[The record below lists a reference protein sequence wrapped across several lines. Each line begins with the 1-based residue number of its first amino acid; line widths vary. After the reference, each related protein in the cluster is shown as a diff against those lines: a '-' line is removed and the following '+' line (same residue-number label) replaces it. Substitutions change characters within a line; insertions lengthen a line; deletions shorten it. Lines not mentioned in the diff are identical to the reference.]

1 VVDGQ
6 ALIFEV
12 FGLKDAVL
20 IMIDRETGS
29 IWTHLDGKAI
39 QGPLEGKRMNIVPLP
54 QMTWANWEE
63 SRPDT
68 LVLSPDTPFANR
80 YRSVQIARY
89 NQREAGFGDDR
100 LASNALVIGV
110 EVDGAFKGY
119 PVEQVGSVGVVNDTL
134 SGLPILIVYDT
145 AARSG
150 LAFSRV
156 VDGQV
161 LDFYNSADDG
171 LEIRDRATNS
181 IWEIQGLATD
191 GSLTGMRLDFVSS
204 FISEWYGWS
213 GYHPETDIYEPGS

>member
-1 VVDGQ
+1 MVEGRT
-6 ALIFEV
+6 LTFEV
-12 FGLKDAVL
+12 FGLKQAVL

-39 QGPLEGKRMNIVPLP
+39 QGPLEGKRMTIIPLP
-54 QMTWANWEE
+54 QMTWGEWKK

-68 LVLSPDTPFANR
+68 LVLSPDTPFADR
-80 YRSVQIARY
+80 YRPVSIARY

-119 PVEQVGSVGVVNDTL
+119 PVGDVGSVGVVNDTL
-134 SGLPILIVYDT
+134 SGQPIVIVYDS
-145 AARSG
+145 AAQSG

-156 VDGQV
+156 VDGRV
-161 LDFYNSADDG
+161 LEFYNDTNEG
-171 LEIRDRATNS
+171 LELRDRATNS
-181 IWEIQGLATD
+181 TWEIQGLAIE
-191 GSLTGMRLDFVSS
+191 GSLKGTKLDFVSS

-213 GYHPETDIYEPGS
+213 GYHPETDIYEPSS

>member
-1 VVDGQ
+1 MVDGQ
-6 ALIFEV
+6 TLTFEV

-29 IWTHLDGKAI
+29 IWTHLDGRAI

-54 QMTWANWEE
+54 QMTWADWEK

-68 LVLSPDTPFANR
+68 LVLSPDTPFAGR
-80 YRSVQIARY
+80 YRSVRIARY

-119 PVEQVGSVGVVNDTL
+119 PVERVGSVGVVNDTL
-134 SGLPILIVYDT
+134 SGQPIVIVYDT
-145 AARSG
+145 AAQSG

-161 LDFYNSADDG
+161 LEFYNSADEG
-171 LEIRDRATNS
+171 LKIRDRATNS
-181 IWEIQGLATD
+181 IWEIQGLATE

>member
-1 VVDGQ
+1 MVDGRR
-6 ALIFEV
+6 LTFEV
-12 FGLKDAVL
+12 FGLKQAVL

-39 QGPLEGKRMNIVPLP
+39 QGPMKGKRMTIVPLP
-54 QMTWANWEE
+54 QMTWGEWKK

-68 LVLSPDTPFANR
+68 LVLSPETPFANR
-80 YRSVQIARY
+80 YRSVRIARY

-119 PVEQVGSVGVVNDTL
+119 PVDEVGKVGVVNDTL
-134 SGLPILIVYDT
+134 AGQPIVIVYDS
-145 AARSG
+145 AAQSG

-156 VDGQV
+156 VDDQV
-161 LDFYNSADDG
+161 LEFYNNGNEG
-171 LEIRDRATNS
+171 LELRDRATNS
-181 IWEIQGLATD
+181 TWEIQGLAVE
-191 GSLTGMRLDFVSS
+191 GSLKGAKLDFVPS

-213 GYHPETDIYEPGS
+213 GYHPETDIYEPSS

>member
-1 VVDGQ
+1 MKQ
-6 ALIFEV
+6 
-12 FGLKDAVL
+12 AVL

-39 QGPLEGKRMNIVPLP
+39 QGPMEGQRMTMIPLP
-54 QMTWANWEE
+54 QMTWEE
-63 SRPDT
+63 WQVSRPDT
-68 LVLSPDTPFANR
+68 LVLSQDTPFANR
-80 YRSVQIARY
+80 YRPVRIARY

-119 PVEQVGSVGVVNDTL
+119 PVDEVGKVGVVNDTL
-134 SGLPILIVYDT
+134 SGQPILIVYDR
-145 AARSG
+145 AAQSG

-156 VDGQV
+156 VGDQV
-161 LDFYNSADDG
+161 LEFYDSANEG
-171 LEIRDRATNS
+171 SELRDRATNS
-181 IWEIQGLATD
+181 IWEIQGLAIE
-191 GSLTGMRLDFVSS
+191 GSLKGAKLDFVSS

>member
-1 VVDGQ
+1 MKQ
-6 ALIFEV
+6 
-12 FGLKDAVL
+12 AVL

-39 QGPLEGKRMNIVPLP
+39 QGPLEGRRMTIVPLP
-54 QMTWANWEE
+54 QMTWGEWKKA
-63 SRPDT
+63 RPDT

-110 EVDGAFKGY
+110 EVDDAFKGY
-119 PVEQVGSVGVVNDTL
+119 PVDEVGRVGVVNDTL
-134 SGLPILIVYDT
+134 SGQPIVIVYDS
-145 AARSG
+145 AAQSG

-156 VDGQV
+156 VNGQV
-161 LDFYNSADDG
+161 LEFYNNANEG
-171 LEIRDRATNS
+171 LELRDRATKS
-181 IWEIQGLATD
+181 MWEIQGLAIE
-191 GSLTGMRLDFVSS
+191 GSLKGAKLDFVSS

-213 GYHPETDIYEPGS
+213 GYHPETDIYEPSS

>member
-1 VVDGQ
+1 MKQ
-6 ALIFEV
+6 
-12 FGLKDAVL
+12 AVL

-39 QGPLEGKRMNIVPLP
+39 QGPLEGKRITIVPVP
-54 QMTWANWEE
+54 QMTWGEWKKA
-63 SRPDT
+63 RPDT

-110 EVDGAFKGY
+110 EVDDAFKGY
-119 PVEQVGSVGVVNDTL
+119 PVDEVGGVGVVNDTL
-134 SGLPILIVYDT
+134 AGQPIVVVYDS
-145 AARSG
+145 AAQSG

-156 VDGQV
+156 VDDQV
-161 LDFYNSADDG
+161 LEFYNNANEG

-181 IWEIQGLATD
+181 MWEIQGLAIE
-191 GSLTGMRLDFVSS
+191 GSLKGAKLDFVSS

-213 GYHPETDIYEPGS
+213 GYHPETDIYEPSS

>member
-1 VVDGQ
+1 MVEGQ
-6 ALIFEV
+6 TLTFEV
-12 FGLKDAVL
+12 FGLKQAVL
-20 IMIDRETGS
+20 IMLDRETGS

-39 QGPLEGKRMNIVPLP
+39 QGPLERKRMTIIPLP
-54 QMTWANWEE
+54 QMTWGEWKK

-80 YRSVQIARY
+80 YRPVSIARY

-119 PVEQVGSVGVVNDTL
+119 PVGDVGSVGVVNDTL
-134 SGLPILIVYDT
+134 SGQPIVIVYDS
-145 AARSG
+145 AAQSG

-156 VDGQV
+156 VDDQV
-161 LDFYNSADDG
+161 LEFYNNTNEG
-171 LEIRDRATNS
+171 LELRDRATNS
-181 IWEIQGLATD
+181 TWEIQGLAID
-191 GSLTGMRLDFVSS
+191 GSLKGAKLDFVSS

>member
-1 VVDGQ
+1 
-6 ALIFEV
+6 
-12 FGLKDAVL
+12 
-20 IMIDRETGS
+20 MIDRETGS

-39 QGPLEGKRMNIVPLP
+39 QGPLQGKRMTIVPLP
-54 QMTWANWEE
+54 QMTWEEWER

-110 EVDGAFKGY
+110 EVNGAFKGY
-119 PVEQVGSVGVVNDTL
+119 PVHEVGKVGVVNDTL
-134 SGLPILIVYDT
+134 SGQPIVIVYDS

-156 VDGQV
+156 VNGQV
-161 LDFYNSADDG
+161 LEFYNNTNEG

-181 IWEIQGLATD
+181 MWEIQGIATE
-191 GSLTGMRLDFVSS
+191 GSLTGMRLVFVSS

-213 GYHPETDIYEPGS
+213 GYHPETDIYEPSP

>member
-1 VVDGQ
+1 MVDGRT
-6 ALIFEV
+6 LTFEV
-12 FGLKDAVL
+12 FGLKQAVL

-39 QGPLEGKRMNIVPLP
+39 EGQMTGKRMTIVPLP
-54 QMTWANWEE
+54 QMTWAEWKE

-80 YRSVQIARY
+80 YRSVRIARY

-110 EVDGAFKGY
+110 EVDDAFKGY
-119 PVEQVGSVGVVNDTL
+119 PVDEIGRVGVVNDTL
-134 SGLPILIVYDT
+134 SGRPIVIVYDS
-145 AARSG
+145 AAQSG

-156 VDGQV
+156 VNGRV
-161 LDFYNSADDG
+161 LEFYNGANEG
-171 LEIRDRATNS
+171 LELRDSATDS
-181 IWEIQGLATD
+181 LWEIQGLATE
-191 GSLTGMRLDFVSS
+191 GSLKGMKLDFVSS

-213 GYHPETDIYEPGS
+213 GYHPQTDIYVSSP